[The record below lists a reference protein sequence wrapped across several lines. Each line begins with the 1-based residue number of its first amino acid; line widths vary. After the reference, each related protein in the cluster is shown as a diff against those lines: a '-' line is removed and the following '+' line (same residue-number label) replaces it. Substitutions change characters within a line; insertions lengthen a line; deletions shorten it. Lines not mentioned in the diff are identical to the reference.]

1 MPKKSSKI
9 TKPKKAAPKKVSAKK
24 AAPGVEANLKELDSN
39 FKNFFTQL
47 GKELP
52 PGQKPEPFVDPEEG
66 AE

>member
-1 MPKKSSKI
+1 M
-9 TKPKKAAPKKVSAKK
+9 
-24 AAPGVEANLKELDSN
+24 EANLKELDSN